1 MANTQDQL
9 DIELIKRKAI
19 SGVVTF
25 TLRTFFIQIFTFVA
39 TFFLTILL
47 EPSIFGIFFVVSA
60 IINFF
65 VYFSDIGLA
74 AALIQK
80 KENPSKK
87 DLVTTFTIQQG
98 IVFMLVLI
106 GFVFSSKI
114 AHFYGLDGDGLMLLR
129 VLILSLLFSSLKT
142 IPSILLE
149 RRLDFTKLVIPQVAE
164 NIIFY
169 STSLFLAYLG
179 FGIASFTW
187 AVLARGSIGLVL
199 IYFLSPWVP
208 RVGIYRESAQ
218 RLTSFGIPFQLNS
231 ILALFKDDLL
241 TIFLGKILTFA
252 QVGYIGWAQ
261 KWAYVPLRFFMDNV
275 NKVTFPAY
283 SRLQEKKENLGKAIE
298 KSLFFVTY
306 FVYPS
311 IFGLVAVAPKIVELV
326 PNYHKWNPALPLLY
340 LFAVNVIFSAIS
352 TTFTNALFAIGKPKI
367 VLNLMVFWTTATWTL
382 TYPLVLIFG
391 YVGVG
396 IASAIVATTSIATIY
411 FIKRNVS
418 VSVSKSIFGPLIISA
433 IMFVIVREILT
444 IFANNFLG
452 LVVTIIF
459 GAIIYFVLSLAIFKN
474 RLTEDGMTI
483 LRSIFVK
490 K

>member
-208 RVGIYRESAQ
+208 RVGISA
-218 RLTSFGIPFQLNS
+218 L
-231 ILALFKDDLL
+231 
-241 TIFLGKILTFA
+241 
-252 QVGYIGWAQ
+252 V
-261 KWAYVPLRFFMDNV
+261 
-275 NKVTFPAY
+275 
-283 SRLQEKKENLGKAIE
+283 
-298 KSLFFVTY
+298 SL
-306 FVYPS
+306 
-311 IFGLVAVAPKIVELV
+311 
-326 PNYHKWNPALPLLY
+326 
-340 LFAVNVIFSAIS
+340 
-352 TTFTNALFAIGKPKI
+352 
-367 VLNLMVFWTTATWTL
+367 
-382 TYPLVLIFG
+382 
-391 YVGVG
+391 
-396 IASAIVATTSIATIY
+396 
-411 FIKRNVS
+411 
-418 VSVSKSIFGPLIISA
+418 
-433 IMFVIVREILT
+433 
-444 IFANNFLG
+444 
-452 LVVTIIF
+452 
-459 GAIIYFVLSLAIFKN
+459 
-474 RLTEDGMTI
+474 
-483 LRSIFVK
+483 
-490 K
+490 

>member
-252 QVGYIGWAQ
+252 QVGYIGWCF
-261 KWAYVPLRFFMDNV
+261 Y
-275 NKVTFPAY
+275 
-283 SRLQEKKENLGKAIE
+283 RLINTHKTHSIIPDSYNNTVFDILFYDKK
-298 KSLFFVTY
+298 
-306 FVYPS
+306 
-311 IFGLVAVAPKIVELV
+311 
-326 PNYHKWNPALPLLY
+326 
-340 LFAVNVIFSAIS
+340 
-352 TTFTNALFAIGKPKI
+352 
-367 VLNLMVFWTTATWTL
+367 
-382 TYPLVLIFG
+382 
-391 YVGVG
+391 
-396 IASAIVATTSIATIY
+396 
-411 FIKRNVS
+411 
-418 VSVSKSIFGPLIISA
+418 
-433 IMFVIVREILT
+433 RE
-444 IFANNFLG
+444 
-452 LVVTIIF
+452 
-459 GAIIYFVLSLAIFKN
+459 
-474 RLTEDGMTI
+474 
-483 LRSIFVK
+483 
-490 K
+490 